1 MTEMLSPGGVNPTAP
16 LALVRTRRRRR
27 RVDLRTLATGVVVV
41 IAVAWTI
48 VFGVG
53 IVLS

>member
-1 MTEMLSPGGVNPTAP
+1 MLSPGGVNPTAP
-16 LALVRTRRRRR
+16 RALVRSRKRRRRPD
-27 RVDLRTLATGVVVV
+27 VRTVATGVALV